1 MCSEPNTFVQTLK
14 DIKMKKVI
22 IIGATSG
29 IGKGL
34 AERFLREGNTV
45 GITGRREDKLQEI
58 CSQNKNCFYS
68 VSDVTKDTDTVRQ
81 LSNLVNRVGGMDILI
96 FCSGIGELN
105 PELDYLLEKP
115 TLFNQCNRI
124 YQCSGLGFSLF
135 SEARMGAFDCN
146 FICRRN
152 AR

>member
-45 GITGRREDKLQEI
+45 GITGRREDKL
-58 CSQNKNCFYS
+58 
-68 VSDVTKDTDTVRQ
+68 
-81 LSNLVNRVGGMDILI
+81 L
-96 FCSGIGELN
+96 
-105 PELDYLLEKP
+105 
-115 TLFNQCNRI
+115 
-124 YQCSGLGFSLF
+124 
-135 SEARMGAFDCN
+135 
-146 FICRRN
+146 
-152 AR
+152 